1 MILKEWGIKM
11 KTIIKVEELKQML
24 EKDEQIVLV
33 DVRFD
38 LSDPAY
44 GEKAYHNGHLPGAV
58 LLDMDEDLS
67 GTIQQHGGAHPL
79 PNIEK
84 FTKTLGKIGVDTK
97 TTVVIYDQSNDMF
110 ASRLWWMLDAIGHE
124 KVFMLDG
131 GLEAWVNAG
140 YSLETEIPQP
150 LTKEYIAKQAF
161 APIVSIERMKEKI
174 RKDEAILIDSR
185 ARERYLGKIEP
196 RYHKAGH
203 IPGAKNYFWKDVFS
217 TEGTWKT
224 AEELKDH
231 FATLPKEKEIIVS
244 CGSGVSACPNIL
256 ALKLA
261 GFNNIT
267 LYPGGYSD
275 WISYDDN
282 PVQTKDEND
291 G

>member
-1 MILKEWGIKM
+1 M
-11 KTIIKVEELKQML
+11 
-24 EKDEQIVLV
+24 
-33 DVRFD
+33 
-38 LSDPAY
+38 
-44 GEKAYHNGHLPGAV
+44 
-58 LLDMDEDLS
+58 
-67 GTIQQHGGAHPL
+67 
-79 PNIEK
+79 
-84 FTKTLGKIGVDTK
+84 
-97 TTVVIYDQSNDMF
+97 
-110 ASRLWWMLDAIGHE
+110 
-124 KVFMLDG
+124 
-131 GLEAWVNAG
+131 
-140 YSLETEIPQP
+140 
-150 LTKEYIAKQAF
+150 
-161 APIVSIERMKEKI
+161 ERC
-174 RKDEAILIDSR
+174 
-185 ARERYLGKIEP
+185 
-196 RYHKAGH
+196 
-203 IPGAKNYFWKDVFS
+203 FFS